1 MSTMLELPDVLDLT
15 HLSDQRLYAIDP
27 KTKVHSGVFYADGN
41 GKPRRRTPKEITAI
55 VCHQTACLMGE
66 SPSRYLHTGCH
77 RVVTRGGQRFK
88 LHAATDVIVS
98 ANGFDMRSVSIEG
111 DGLYA
116 GDDST
121 PELRVRTTWDDPS
134 TKVREVALDLTGPFI
149 AAYIQTIGD
158 ICAEVAELGGKVEF
172 LLAHRQSSEDRRDDP
187 GRGIYR
193 QVMLPAAAK
202 YGLRIGP
209 EIQPAPFKIG
219 TGYGVP
225 ETWDERAKGVR
236 Y

>member
-1 MSTMLELPDVLDLT
+1 MSTLLELPDVLDLT
-15 HLSDQRLYAIDP
+15 HLSDQRLYTVDP
-27 KTKVHSGVFYADGN
+27 KTKVHTGVFYA
-41 GKPRRRTPKEITAI
+41 KRTRSPKETTAI

-77 RVVTRGGQRFK
+77 RVVTRGGQRLK
-88 LHAATDVIVS
+88 LHNATDVIVS

-121 PELRVRTTWDDPS
+121 PELKLKTTWDDPS
-134 TKVREVALDLTGPFI
+134 TKVREQPLDLTGPFI

-187 GRGIYR
+187 GRAIYR
-193 QVMLPAAAK
+193 AIMLPAAAK

-209 EIQPAPFKIG
+209 EIQPAPFKVG
-219 TGYGVP
+219 SGYGIP
-225 ETWDERAKGVR
+225 ESWDPRATGVK